1 MPELPEVETVRTGLE
16 NALVGRVFARVEAR
30 RPDLRFPIPSDLA
43 EKLEGHRVER
53 VNRRAKYLQIVLDD
67 DTVVILHLGMSG
79 KVTLAPLPE
88 NGAHEL
94 PAKHDHLVFDLD
106 DASRMTY
113 NDTRRFGFI
122 ALSTLDDLEQ
132 HDYFRDMGPEP
143 LGNAFNA
150 AVLSAALHDK
160 GTPIKAALLDQR
172 VVAGLGNIYVCEA
185 LFDSGISPRR
195 KASSVA
201 GKRAERLVP
210 AITDV
215 LQRAIAAG
223 GSTLRDYQQLD
234 GESGY
239 FQHNFRVYGR
249 EGEAC
254 ITPGCGKTIQRITQ
268 SGRSTF
274 FCSSCQR

>member
-16 NALVGRVFARVEAR
+16 RSLVGRRFAHVEAR
-30 RPDLRFPIPSDLA
+30 RPNLRFPIPANLSRRLQDR
-43 EKLEGHRVER
+43 EVVR
-53 VNRRAKYLQIVLDD
+53 VNRRAKYLQIILDD
-67 DTVVILHLGMSG
+67 STVVILHLGMSG
-79 KVTLAPLPE
+79 KVNLLPLPNSGE
-88 NGAHEL
+88 HNA

-106 DASRMTY
+106 DASRMVY

-122 ALSTLDDLEQ
+122 ALSTEGELDQ

-150 AVLSAALHDK
+150 EVLSAALRGK
-160 GTPIKAALLDQR
+160 ATPIKSALLDQR

-195 KASSVA
+195 KALSVA

-210 AITDV
+210 AIKDV

-249 EGEAC
+249 EGEVC
-254 ITPGCGKTIQRITQ
+254 VTPGCKKDIVRITQ